1 MHARTCLI
9 MVAAAIMMAGSTV
22 LADGF
27 DAAKWQSFTEYSKY
41 IHVDP
46 GEFYGFG
53 SLSFTEWS
61 NPFNEDFY
69 LRFSIKNIGSADAE
83 TVSVKVKNNQSGVLL
98 IGVVDG
104 NNLQRRHPQFAKIA
118 VDKHEMVT
126 YRFFVN
132 TDFKDLYGDMPL
144 QFTVTATE
152 RYRLFGFLETKTMKI
167 GTKLGEE
174 GKIQPAG
181 TDDR

>member
-61 NPFNEDFY
+61 NPLNEDFY

-132 TDFKDLYGDMPL
+132 TDFKDLLWGYAAAIYGHRNGTL
-144 QFTVTATE
+144 QAIWFPGNE
-152 RYRLFGFLETKTMKI
+152 NDEDRHETGGRRQNST
-167 GTKLGEE
+167 GGN
-174 GKIQPAG
+174 
-181 TDDR
+181 R